1 MFRRNTGLWPARP
14 RVCNQLRQ
22 LIDRLTFAEDSG
34 SAAPLGA
41 QAEMPMFLNERTSLE
56 TPSAV
61 LTPVMRKPNLIVFLT
76 DQQRADT
83 IVGAASRTV
92 HAPNLRKLAAES
104 VIFERAYVTHPLC
117 VPSRAS
123 LLTGMW
129 PHQTGCTKNGVSLD
143 PRFRTFAELI
153 GDDSYHPAYMG
164 KWQLGDEATQQ
175 RGFRDWISTEGVSD
189 YSRFLGSNG
198 YTPDKPNG
206 SFSERLISQ
215 LPLDISKPRFLEGH
229 ACEFIEKHRFDP
241 FVLFVS
247 FVEPHSPYNGPLN
260 LEHALEDVELD
271 ATAVAP
277 ANDNLPLRYKL
288 MREWQQA
295 EALLDRN
302 RLPNLFFFGVTQDE
316 YRAMKQ
322 RYLGLITMV
331 DRSIGR
337 ILSCLERAE
346 LLDKTTIIH
355 TSDHG
360 DMLGAHHLFGKEVM
374 FSEAVRVPYLVRLPG
389 QRQNLRVV
397 QPVSHIDF
405 LPTLLD
411 LLGEPKPNQCAGHSL
426 APLLH
431 GESMA
436 PGNVFIEWSPN
447 RFKVMKG
454 TKLASRRK
462 IKRAMNE
469 STRAVI
475 SPEGWKLCLRDQDL
489 NELYNLEADPNE
501 THNLYYQPDYRAI
514 IEQGRR
520 DILSWQRTTGDTLK
534 L

>member
-1 MFRRNTGLWPARP
+1 
-14 RVCNQLRQ
+14 
-22 LIDRLTFAEDSG
+22 
-34 SAAPLGA
+34 
-41 QAEMPMFLNERTSLE
+41 
-56 TPSAV
+56 
-61 LTPVMRKPNLIVFLT
+61 MRKPNLIVFLT

-83 IVGAASRTV
+83 IACNRSKKVYAA
-92 HAPNLRKLAAES
+92 NLCKLASES
-104 VIFERAYVTHPLC
+104 VIFERAYVTQSLC

-129 PHQTGCTKNGVSLD
+129 PHQAHCTKNGVSLD
-143 PRFRTFAELI
+143 PRFQTFAELI
-153 GDDSYHPAYMG
+153 GDHSYHPAYMG
-164 KWQLGDEATQQ
+164 KWQLGNEAKRQ

-189 YSRFLGSNG
+189 YSQFLSLRG
-198 YTPDKPNG
+198 YIPDKPNG
-206 SFSERLISQ
+206 SFSERLVSQ
-215 LPLDISKPRFLEGH
+215 LPLDISKPRFLEEH
-229 ACEFIEKHRFDP
+229 AREFIERHCHDP

-277 ANDNLPLRYKL
+277 ANDNIPLRYKL

-295 EALLDRN
+295 EAVLDRK
-302 RLPNLFFFGVTQDE
+302 RLPNLYFFGVTPDE
-316 YRAMKQ
+316 YREMKQ
-322 RYLGLITMV
+322 RYLGLVTMV
-331 DRSIGR
+331 DRSIGG

-346 LLDKTTIIH
+346 LLDETIIVH

-374 FSEAVRVPYLVRLPG
+374 FEEAVRVPFLVRLPR
-389 QRQNLRVV
+389 QRQSLSVV
-397 QPVSHIDF
+397 QPMSQIDF

-411 LLGEPKPNQCAGHSL
+411 LLSQPKPDQCAGKSL
-426 APLLH
+426 VPVLH
-431 GESMA
+431 GERTPPENIFM
-436 PGNVFIEWSPN
+436 EWSPN

-454 TKLASRRK
+454 TKLAPRRT

-489 NELYNLEADPNE
+489 NELYNLQADPIE
-501 THNLYYQPDYRAI
+501 AHNLYYEADYRAI
-514 IEQGRR
+514 IERMTR
-520 DILSWQRTTGDTLK
+520 DILSWQQTTGDTLK
-534 L
+534 LSR